1 MAITQ
6 MRQILEDEATL
17 RKKNMV
23 KEMQQYNQM
32 LAQEKRDRESKWFQ
46 D

>member
-1 MAITQ
+1 
-6 MRQILEDEATL
+6 MRQILEDEAAL
-17 RKKNMV
+17 RKRNMV